1 MGLDA
6 ALIGSAALM
15 GLAGAPHCAL
25 MCSTPC
31 ALAARSRREQTRL
44 LIGRLLGYGA
54 AGGVAAA
61 SAQALA
67 RMSDGAAVLQPLWAL
82 LQAAL
87 LVLGVSL
94 VVRGRVPVWL
104 ANTRWRPAPGR
115 SFTTGLAWVA
125 MPCGLLHAALLLAAL
140 SNSPLGGGLAM
151 AAFAVTSTL
160 GLAVAP
166 AWLARLPR
174 RVGDASPALRLAGLG
189 LALAS
194 GWALAHGV
202 WQRIALLC

>member
-1 MGLDA
+1 MSLDA
-6 ALIGSAALM
+6 ALVGSAALM
-15 GLAGAPHCAL
+15 GLAAAPHCAL

-31 ALAARSRREQTRL
+31 ALAATGRREQARL
-44 LIGRLLGYGA
+44 LTGRLIGYSA
-54 AGGVAAA
+54 AGVVASV

-67 RMSDGAAVLQPLWAL
+67 QMSQGAAVLQPLWAL

-87 LVLGVSL
+87 LVLGLSL

-104 ANTRWRPAPGR
+104 ANARWRPAPGR
-115 SFTTGLAWVA
+115 SFVTGLAWVV

-151 AAFAVTSTL
+151 AAFAVTSML

-166 AWLARLPR
+166 AWVARLPR
-174 RVGDASPALRLAGLG
+174 RVGDASPALRLAGVG
-189 LALAS
+189 LVAAS
-194 GWALAHGV
+194 GWALVHGV
-202 WQRIALLC
+202 WQRALLAC

>member
-1 MGLDA
+1 MGLHA

-15 GLAGAPHCAL
+15 GLAAAPHCAL

-31 ALAARSRREQTRL
+31 ALVARGWRQQSRL
-44 LIGRLLGYGA
+44 LAGRLVGYSV
-54 AGGVAAA
+54 AGVVAAA
-61 SAQALA
+61 AAQVLA
-67 RMSDGAAVLQPLWAL
+67 QMSQGAAVLQPLWAL

-87 LVLGVSL
+87 LVLGLSL
-94 VVRGRVPVWL
+94 VLRGRVPVWL
-104 ANTRWRPAPGR
+104 ANARWRPTPGR
-115 SFTTGLAWVA
+115 SFATGLAWVA

-140 SNSPLGGGLAM
+140 SNSPLDGGLAM

-160 GLAVAP
+160 GLTVAP
-166 AWLARLPR
+166 VWLARLPR

-189 LALAS
+189 LVAAS

-202 WQRIALLC
+202 WQRLALAC

>member
-1 MGLDA
+1 MSLDA

-31 ALAARSRREQTRL
+31 ALAAQGRQQQTRL
-44 LIGRLLGYGA
+44 LLGRLVGYSA
-54 AGGVAAA
+54 AGVVAAL
-61 SAQALA
+61 SAQALG
-67 RMSDGAAVLQPLWAL
+67 RMSAGAAVLQPVWAL

-87 LVLGVSL
+87 LVLGLSL
-94 VVRGRVPVWL
+94 LVRGRVPAWL
-104 ANTRWRPAPGR
+104 GNVRFRPQPGR
-115 SFTTGLAWVA
+115 SFATGLAWVV
-125 MPCGLLHAALLLAAL
+125 MPCGLLHAALLLSAL
-140 SNSPLGGGLAM
+140 SNSPVSGGLAM
-151 AAFAVTSTL
+151 AAFATTSTL

-166 AWLARLPR
+166 AWIARLPR

-189 LALAS
+189 LVAAS

-202 WQRIALLC
+202 WQRAALVC